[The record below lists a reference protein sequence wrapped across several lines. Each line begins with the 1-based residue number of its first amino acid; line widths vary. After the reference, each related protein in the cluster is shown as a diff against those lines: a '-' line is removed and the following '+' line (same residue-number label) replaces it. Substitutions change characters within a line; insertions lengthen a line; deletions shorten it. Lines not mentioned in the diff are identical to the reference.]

1 MKPFFDRGPSLPLRL
16 FFALLASCGLI
27 TLDHYTD
34 SSVQLRSYLTAT
46 VSPLFYLANLPQD
59 MVFGASEQFMSQ
71 QKLLE
76 ENRRLKDTLL
86 LQNGQ
91 LQRLQFIQQENDKLR
106 ALLGAGS
113 VTEGKRL
120 IAEVLAVYSHPFS
133 HQIVLNKGSNDG
145 VTAGQPILDDLG
157 VLGQVVSVGP
167 SSSRALLIADNT
179 HALSARVERTGQSVV
194 AEGIGQSD
202 SLRLIHLPH
211 STDVEVGDRL
221 LTSGLDGVFPEG
233 YPVAK
238 VTKVQRDAS
247 QPFLLVSAEPF
258 AKLDRIRYALVVWPH
273 RGISSADA
281 KIVEEFQQLPQQ
293 GKE

>member
-1 MKPFFDRGPSLPLRL
+1 MKLLADRGPSLPLRL
-16 FFALLASCGLI
+16 FLALLASVGLI
-27 TLDHYTD
+27 TIDHYTN
-34 SSVQLRSYLTAT
+34 SSVQLRGYLTAT

-76 ENRRLKDTLL
+76 ENRTLKDTLL

-91 LQRLQFIQQENDKLR
+91 LQRFQFLQQENDKLR
-106 ALLGAGS
+106 ALLGAS
-113 VTEGKRL
+113 PVTEGKRL

-133 HQIVLNKGSNDG
+133 HQIVLNKGSRDG
-145 VTAGQPILDDLG
+145 VIVGQPLIDDLG

-167 SSSRALLIADNT
+167 TSSRALLIADNT
-179 HALSARVERTGQSVV
+179 HAISARVERTGLSVV

-202 SLRLIHLPH
+202 SIRLIHLPH
-211 STDVEVGDRL
+211 STDISEGDRL

-238 VTKVQRDAS
+238 VVRVYRDAR
-247 QPFLLVSAEPF
+247 QPFLQVTAEPY
-258 AKLDRIRYALVVWPH
+258 AKLDRIRYALLVWPH
-273 RGISSADA
+273 QGISSADPQ
-281 KIVEEFQQLPQQ
+281 IVEEFKKSD
-293 GKE
+293 KEQD

>member
-16 FFALLASCGLI
+16 FIALLCSVGLI

-46 VSPLFYLANLPQD
+46 VSPLFYLANMPQD

-71 QKLLE
+71 QKLIE
-76 ENRRLKDTLL
+76 ENSRLKDTLL

-91 LQRLQFIQQENDKLR
+91 LQRLQFLQQENDKLR
-106 ALLGAGS
+106 ALLGTS
-113 VTEGKRL
+113 PVTEGQRL

-133 HQIVLNKGSNDG
+133 HQIVLNKGSKDG
-145 VTAGQPILDDLG
+145 VTNGQPIIDDLG

-179 HALSARVERTGQSVV
+179 HAMSVRVERTGLSAV

-202 SLRLIHLPH
+202 ALRLIHLPH

-233 YPVAK
+233 YPVARIIK
-238 VTKVQRDAS
+238 VHRDAR
-247 QPFLLVSAEPF
+247 QPFLQVLAEPY
-258 AKLDRIRYALVVWPH
+258 AKLDRIRYALLVWPH
-273 RGISSADA
+273 QGTSQIDPQ
-281 KIVEEFQQLPQQ
+281 ILEEMTPPEQ
-293 GKE
+293 GQD

>member
-16 FFALLASCGLI
+16 FIALLSSVGLI

-46 VSPLFYLANLPQD
+46 VSPLFYLANMPQD

-71 QKLLE
+71 QKLIE
-76 ENRRLKDTLL
+76 ENSRLKDTLL

-91 LQRLQFIQQENDKLR
+91 LQRLQFLQQENDKLR
-106 ALLGAGS
+106 ALLGTS
-113 VTEGKRL
+113 PVTEGQRL

-133 HQIVLNKGSNDG
+133 HQIVLNKGSKDG
-145 VTAGQPILDDLG
+145 VTNGQPIIDDLG

-179 HALSARVERTGQSVV
+179 HAMSVRVERTGLSAV

-202 SLRLIHLPH
+202 ALRLIHLPH

-233 YPVAK
+233 YPVARII
-238 VTKVQRDAS
+238 KVQRDAR
-247 QPFLLVSAEPF
+247 QPFLQVLAEPY
-258 AKLDRIRYALVVWPH
+258 AKLDRIRYALLVWPH
-273 RGISSADA
+273 QGTSQIDPQ
-281 KIVEEFQQLPQQ
+281 ILEEMTPPEQ
-293 GKE
+293 GQD

>member
-16 FFALLASCGLI
+16 FIALLCSVGLI

-46 VSPLFYLANLPQD
+46 VSPLFYLANMPQD

-71 QKLLE
+71 QKLIE
-76 ENRRLKDTLL
+76 ENSRLKDTLL

-91 LQRLQFIQQENDKLR
+91 LQRLQFLQQENDKLR
-106 ALLGAGS
+106 ALLGTS
-113 VTEGKRL
+113 PVTEGQRL

-133 HQIVLNKGSNDG
+133 HQIVLNKGSKDG
-145 VTAGQPILDDLG
+145 VTNGQPIIDDLG

-179 HALSARVERTGQSVV
+179 HAMSVRVERTGLSAV

-202 SLRLIHLPH
+202 ALRLIHLPH

-233 YPVAK
+233 YPVARII
-238 VTKVQRDAS
+238 KVQRDAR
-247 QPFLLVSAEPF
+247 QPFLQVLAEPY
-258 AKLDRIRYALVVWPH
+258 AKLDRIRYALLVWPH
-273 RGISSADA
+273 KGTSQIDPQ
-281 KIVEEFQQLPQQ
+281 ILEEIIPTEQ
-293 GKE
+293 GQE

>member
-1 MKPFFDRGPSLPLRL
+1 MKLLADRGPSLPLRL
-16 FFALLASCGLI
+16 FLALLASVGLI
-27 TLDHYTD
+27 TIDHYTN
-34 SSVQLRSYLTAT
+34 SSVQLRGYLTAT

-76 ENRRLKDTLL
+76 ENRTLKDTLL

-91 LQRLQFIQQENDKLR
+91 LQRFQFLQQENDKLR
-106 ALLGAGS
+106 ALLGAS
-113 VTEGKRL
+113 PVTEGKRL

-133 HQIVLNKGSNDG
+133 HQIVLNKGSRDG
-145 VTAGQPILDDLG
+145 VIVGQPLIDDLG

-167 SSSRALLIADNT
+167 TSSRALLIADNT
-179 HALSARVERTGQSVV
+179 HAISARVERTGLSVV

-202 SLRLIHLPH
+202 SIRLIHLPH
-211 STDVEVGDRL
+211 STDIAEGDRL

-238 VTKVQRDAS
+238 VVRVHRDAR
-247 QPFLLVSAEPF
+247 QPFLQVTAEPY
-258 AKLDRIRYALVVWPH
+258 AKLDRIRYALLVWPH
-273 RGISSADA
+273 QGISSADPQ
-281 KIVEEFQQLPQQ
+281 IVEEFKKSD
-293 GKE
+293 KEQD

>member
-1 MKPFFDRGPSLPLRL
+1 MKPLLDRGPSLPLRF
-16 FFALLASCGLI
+16 FFALVASLGLI

-34 SSVQLRSYLTAT
+34 SSVQLRGYLTAT

-76 ENRRLKDTLL
+76 ENRSLKDTLL

-91 LQRLQFIQQENDKLR
+91 LQRFQFLQQENDKLR
-106 ALLGAGS
+106 ALLGTRPVS
-113 VTEGKRL
+113 EGKRL

-133 HQIVLNKGSNDG
+133 HQIVLNKGSNDA
-145 VTAGQPILDDLG
+145 VIVGQPLIDDLG

-179 HALSARVERTGQSVV
+179 HAMSARVERTGLAVV
-194 AEGIGQSD
+194 AEGIGQAD
-202 SLRLIHLPH
+202 LLRLIHLPH
-211 STDVEVGDRL
+211 STDVIEGDRL
-221 LTSGLDGVFPEG
+221 VTSGLDGVFPEG

-238 VTKVQRDAS
+238 VVKVYRDAS
-247 QPFLLVSAEPF
+247 QPFLQVQAEPY
-258 AKLDRIRYALVVWPH
+258 AKLDRIRYALLVWPH
-273 RGISSADA
+273 RGISNADPQ
-281 KIVEEFQQLPQQ
+281 IIEEMQQTEQ
-293 GKE
+293 GKN